1 MKKYLIAVIDFL
13 RNPYNGIF
21 ALFKRII
28 EQLMPVF
35 GLEIK
40 PFYDKTDFPWL
51 QEFEES
57 YEVIR
62 QELLEVYKNDIVK
75 SIHKVNENVSTFSND
90 DKWKIFT
97 LYVYGNRIDKNSNL
111 CPNTEAAI
119 KNIPGYFTAF
129 FSILEPGKQIDK
141 HRGVY
146 RGNTL
151 AHLGL
156 VVPNPIEGY
165 TFHVERESKNWEEG
179 KAFAFEDSYTH
190 YVTNTSKH
198 YRAVLIVEFRREVP
212 RILKPFDNFIQ
223 NKIKNSYITKNII
236 KKLEEI
242 K

>member
-1 MKKYLIAVIDFL
+1 MKNYLVLLIDFF
-13 RNPYNGIF
+13 RNPYNGFF

-28 EQLMPVF
+28 EQLMPIF
-35 GLEIK
+35 GLKIK
-40 PFYDKTDFPWL
+40 PFYDINDFPWL
-51 QEFEES
+51 KELENNCD
-57 YEVIR
+57 VIR
-62 QELLEVYKNDIVK
+62 KELLEVYNRDIVRP
-75 SIHKVNENVSTFSND
+75 IHEVNENVSTFSND

-97 LYVYGNRIDKNSNL
+97 LYVYGSRIDKNAEI
-111 CPNTEAAI
+111 CPYTEAVI
-119 KNIPGYFTAF
+119 KKIPGYFTAF

-156 VVPNPIEGY
+156 VVPNPIKDY

-179 KAFAFEDSYTH
+179 KAFAFEDSYPH

-198 YRAVLIVEFRREVP
+198 LRAVLIVEFRRDVP
-212 RILKPFDNFIQ
+212 RILRPFDNFIQ

-236 KKLEEI
+236 KGLGEI